1 MLNPNANAAV
11 RLGNLQRSV
20 GTGRHDLQPGP
31 WYHWVPFQWQ
41 LRFRETPWHIF
52 SQLVSNPRFT
62 IMATKQTILYWDE
75 FIGTTTEK
83 YSTSVFLQPTKGGF
97 LHTRIYN
104 QSSSCRRMPW
114 PSDQDARNSHDGW
127 DDPGLHRD
135 CLRNHWS
142 FLIDAFVKHSSELH
156 RCMLDHQSPWLPA
169 RSALN
174 WPNFWCASKALPSQ
188 PPSTSPR
195 ARSSCP
201 AGVALGAGGQSDL

>member
-1 MLNPNANAAV
+1 MPTP
-11 RLGNLQRSV
+11 RWG
-20 GTGRHDLQPGP
+20 
-31 WYHWVPFQWQ
+31 WVT
-41 LRFRETPWHIF
+41 FREASGQETWLAAGTLISLGSVP
-52 SQLVSNPRFT
+52 
-62 IMATKQTILYWDE
+62 MATEISGDSLTHFQPVGVWSQIHNYGNKTNHLILGWVYRNNYRE
-75 FIGTTTEK
+75 IQ
-83 YSTSVFLQPTKGGF
+83 YVCFLQPTKGGL